1 MDSELHSN
9 NFRTFFGGLYPQCG
23 DFAASDSS
31 ANSENC
37 YKCLAKDIEIEFL
50 KKHVALLDDII
61 KTSDLITEC
70 NQSLTSSKPQ
80 SHSVETSTQTE
91 CTNNSEEVQ
100 YDIITVTPKS
110 FMLTDERGNIELPKS
125 LLSVRDQED
134 SLESEPIHG
143 KSPESSWGTGL
154 QHHPA
159 LVSTP
164 VSTTP
169 QYEQVTLI
177 ETVCNSD
184 SADRTPV
191 TILNDR
197 PFSNFSME
205 QLLAELNFDHK
216 FKNRQAVYFGNFG
229 YQYGGATHNPKQV
242 PQDSH
247 LAKIWSYLSIV
258 LPDVSYNSA
267 LINYYATG
275 EDHIPAHADSE
286 ACIEEES
293 DIVTVSLGSSRT
305 LQITSCQSGAVVEKV
320 ELHHGDTF
328 VMSKSSQSHFRHEIL
343 PCPTSSEPR
352 VSITFRQIKPPP
364 RITQRTEFGFC
375 LPPGKNDHQ
384 EIGFVPFYHHKESD
398 NQTSS
403 CQQTTGKEALFISSS
418 MFRFLDPEKLSS
430 PAIKATKL
438 FYPGADARVMLAK
451 LKVDLNSI
459 TSPSNVYLMT
469 GTNNVNPIYYGSR
482 SLAQAKDDI
491 NSLITFLKSQF
502 PAAVIHVVNILPRA
516 SKGRNDVVRE
526 LNLLIGNICANDK
539 QLDFIETA
547 HLFKYREGNRK
558 QHFFVPAS
566 DKVGDNCHLNK
577 LGVIR
582 LAKFL
587 KYWAH
592 QHIS

>member
-100 YDIITVTPKS
+100 YDTITVTPKS

-169 QYEQVTLI
+169 QYEQVTLS
-177 ETVCNSD
+177 ESVCNSD
-184 SADRTPV
+184 SADPNPV

-205 QLLAELNFDHK
+205 
-216 FKNRQAVYFGNFG
+216 
-229 YQYGGATHNPKQV
+229 
-242 PQDSH
+242 
-247 LAKIWSYLSIV
+247 
-258 LPDVSYNSA
+258 
-267 LINYYATG
+267 
-275 EDHIPAHADSE
+275 
-286 ACIEEES
+286 
-293 DIVTVSLGSSRT
+293 
-305 LQITSCQSGAVVEKV
+305 
-320 ELHHGDTF
+320 
-328 VMSKSSQSHFRHEIL
+328 
-343 PCPTSSEPR
+343 
-352 VSITFRQIKPPP
+352 
-364 RITQRTEFGFC
+364 
-375 LPPGKNDHQ
+375 
-384 EIGFVPFYHHKESD
+384 
-398 NQTSS
+398 
-403 CQQTTGKEALFISSS
+403 
-418 MFRFLDPEKLSS
+418 
-430 PAIKATKL
+430 
-438 FYPGADARVMLAK
+438 
-451 LKVDLNSI
+451 
-459 TSPSNVYLMT
+459 
-469 GTNNVNPIYYGSR
+469 
-482 SLAQAKDDI
+482 
-491 NSLITFLKSQF
+491 
-502 PAAVIHVVNILPRA
+502 
-516 SKGRNDVVRE
+516 
-526 LNLLIGNICANDK
+526 
-539 QLDFIETA
+539 
-547 HLFKYREGNRK
+547 
-558 QHFFVPAS
+558 
-566 DKVGDNCHLNK
+566 
-577 LGVIR
+577 
-582 LAKFL
+582 
-587 KYWAH
+587 
-592 QHIS
+592 